1 MFKLPTTGIT
11 REGDT
16 DMVLLLETSDE
27 RGQLWVNDEQGYY
40 RVHKDGQLID
50 IAVGAKA
57 AYALFFE
64 YFSQGA

>member
-1 MFKLPTTGIT
+1 
-11 REGDT
+11 
-16 DMVLLLETSDE
+16 MVLLLETSDE